1 MCCYL
6 TGFVERRPVS
16 PSPPPSCPVSWRL
29 GEKHT
34 YVCVTPRW
42 WVNARPWSLSLS
54 LFPLCFFFFFF
65 LQSFHS
71 YPCRSTPHLGG
82 EQPGR
87 NNVSSCFSRCGGT
100 LASSFAKIRPSRF
113 PAQIQPCGRL
123 NSRVQAR
130 ADREPNTDGVIF
142 TQILHCAVRL
152 LCQIDTI
159 NKKSDLL
166 QVFI

>member
-1 MCCYL
+1 MLLFNWIGRKKASL
-6 TGFVERRPVS
+6 TITTTVMSRVLAFRG
-16 PSPPPSCPVSWRL
+16 
-29 GEKHT
+29 KT
-34 YVCVTPRW
+34 YVCMCDTSLVSERPSLVSVTLPFHL
-42 WVNARPWSLSLS
+42 V
-54 LFPLCFFFFFF
+54 FFFFFF